1 MFNKEKLADVLSAYK
16 KRFDIQWKDEKYK
29 WEAVKHFQDNWN
41 IDADDFLEMFMRSTE
56 KMFNLLASMNNYPR
70 GMIKEFAKAD
80 SKTVREMFVNLYD
93 EELPLT
99 ERIDTFRNKAEEL
112 RLKYNPGSW
121 NNHYQS
127 TNAISTYLWQRY
139 PDKYYIYKYSE
150 VRAVARELESNFSP
164 RKSVDA
170 ENVVESFRFYDE
182 ICAELSKDKELVEML
197 KGALDENCY
206 PDTMLK
212 TLTIDV
218 GFYISRY
225 YNNEPKGDNGIWYYE
240 DYISGITTEKW
251 IELLNDSTVFNTKSL
266 EVMRRMVDYGGMATC
281 KQLSVRYGESPH
293 FYNMASQ
300 QLARRIHDKTGCPKV
315 YDDDGNV
322 TWWPIP
328 YIGKEA
334 SGEDDGQF
342 IWKLRDE
349 LYKALE
355 NYDFRDISLMSSVS
369 SEVTE
374 EPNEIK
380 VYTKQDFLNE
390 VYLSEAD
397 YNTLAELLDH
407 KQNIILQGA
416 PGVGKTYAA
425 KRLAYSIMGEKDD
438 SRIEFIQFHQN
449 YSYEDFI
456 MGYKPN
462 ADGGFELKNGIFYT
476 FCNKAKNDPD
486 RKYFFIIDE
495 INRGN
500 MSKIFGELLMLIEK
514 DYRKEAAKLA
524 YTGKEFNVP
533 ENLYLIG
540 MMNTADRSLA
550 MIDYALR
557 RRFAFFTM
565 TPGFDSDGFKKYKA
579 ELENP
584 MFDELIKKLCELNE
598 TIKKDD
604 SLGEGFLIGHSYF
617 CGLTK
622 DSCTKEKLRM
632 IVKYDIIP
640 TLKEYWF
647 DNKAEADKHS
657 NELTGVIDG

>member
-29 WEAVKHFQDNWN
+29 WEAARHFQDNWD

-80 SKTVREMFVNLYD
+80 SKTVREMFVNLYNED
-93 EELPLT
+93 LPLT

-127 TNAISTYLWQRY
+127 TNAISVYLWARF
-139 PDKYYIYKYSE
+139 PEKYYIYKYSE
-150 VRAVARELESNFSP
+150 VRAAAKELESDFVP
-164 RKSVDA
+164 KKTADA
-170 ENVVESFRFYDE
+170 DNLIESYKFYDE
-182 ICAELSKDKELVEML
+182 ICSELLKEHSIISILSCAKDKE
-197 KGALDENCY
+197 CY
-206 PDTMLK
+206 PDHDFR
-212 TLTIDV
+212 TLTADIA
-218 GFYISRY
+218 FYINRNY
-225 YNNEPKGDNGIWYYE
+225 KNDTEPWFPK
-240 DYISGITTEKW
+240 DYTPGFSVKQW
-251 IELLNDSTVFNTKSL
+251 VDLLNDGTIFTESSL
-266 EVMRRMVDYGGMATC
+266 EIMKRMKDYGGAATC
-281 KQLSVRYGESPH
+281 KELSENYGENVN
-293 FYNMASQ
+293 FYNSGSSF
-300 QLARRIHDKTGCPKV
+300 LAKRIAQKTGCPV
-315 YDDDGNV
+315 MERDTENSR
-322 TWWPIP
+322 WWPIL
-328 YIGKEA
+328 YIGRSADKYT
-334 SGEDDGQF
+334 SGSY

-349 LYKALE
+349 LKQALDIVDLSHVKL
-355 NYDFRDISLMSSVS
+355 YVDFN
-369 SEVTE
+369 EEQE
-374 EPNEIK
+374 EPIK
-380 VYTKQDFLNE
+380 DKYTKQDFLNE

-397 YNTLAELLDH
+397 YDTLKELLDH

-584 MFDELIKKLCELNE
+584 MFDELIKKVCELNE

-617 CGLTK
+617 CSLKK
-622 DSCTKEKLRM
+622 DTCTKEKLRM

-657 NELTGVIDG
+657 NELTGVING